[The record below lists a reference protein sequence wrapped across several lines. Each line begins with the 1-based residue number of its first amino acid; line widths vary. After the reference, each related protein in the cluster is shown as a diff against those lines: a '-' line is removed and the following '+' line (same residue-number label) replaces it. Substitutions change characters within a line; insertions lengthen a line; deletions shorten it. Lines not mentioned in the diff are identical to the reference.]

1 MSNEIKK
8 QLIEKGF
15 MPADVDFCCL
25 HERCFKY
32 QINGKWIVKLF
43 DGTILVDDIYFCIIY
58 DTYLT
63 HKIDGKEYT
72 IEFEDF
78 IKKEKSDPEDK
89 ELKERIQELEMA
101 KENLEND
108 VKDLE
113 MDKKDLKQELDE
125 YKNKEKALNNWFSS
139 YKEIMDKVYYHES

>member
-1 MSNEIKK
+1 
-8 QLIEKGF
+8 
-15 MPADVDFCCL
+15 
-25 HERCFKY
+25 
-32 QINGKWIVKLF
+32 
-43 DGTILVDDIYFCIIY
+43 
-58 DTYLT
+58 
-63 HKIDGKEYT
+63 
-72 IEFEDF
+72 
-78 IKKEKSDPEDK
+78 
-89 ELKERIQELEMA
+89 MA